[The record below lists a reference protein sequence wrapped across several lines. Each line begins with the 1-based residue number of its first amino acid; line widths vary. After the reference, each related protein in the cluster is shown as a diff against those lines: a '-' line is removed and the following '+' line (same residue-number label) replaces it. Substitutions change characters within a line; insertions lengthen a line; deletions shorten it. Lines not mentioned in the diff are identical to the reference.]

1 MTIEQREIISYNL
14 DIAIRLKALGVKTN
28 GSAEKYP
35 MIDFEILKQK
45 IISSGAYDEMV
56 NFIYEKKYVSIIG
69 IWRSN
74 IKAIKILMQMRS
86 EA

>member
-1 MTIEQREIISYNL
+1 MTNEQREIISYNL

-28 GSAEKYP
+28 ASAEKYP
-35 MIDFEILKQK
+35 MIDFATLKQK

-56 NFIYEKKYVSIIG
+56 NFIYEKKNVSVIG
-69 IWRSN
+69 VWRSN